1 MFTKTKEKQ
10 REKKVHCLTRNSY
23 SNWTLL
29 FKVRKFIRIEWKVA
43 ETAMSS
49 NFVFL
54 VFFFFLFWRLLV
66 RFWEKDVSLKF

>member
-10 REKKVHCLTRNSY
+10 KEKKVHCLTRNSY
-23 SNWTLL
+23 PNRTLL

-54 VFFFFLFWRLLV
+54 FFFGFFWHLLV